1 MAQLPSQAGWGQRIK
16 QQIGSSTF
24 WNRTGP
30 PHLRAKQ
37 CHKLMSDSHDQ
48 LYSIHEAMLMI
59 IFELVQQVEVYVV
72 GGGDWVV
79 RNG

>member
-1 MAQLPSQAGWGQRIK
+1 
-16 QQIGSSTF
+16 
-24 WNRTGP
+24 
-30 PHLRAKQ
+30 
-37 CHKLMSDSHDQ
+37 MSDSHDQ

-72 GGGDWVV
+72 GGGDWLV